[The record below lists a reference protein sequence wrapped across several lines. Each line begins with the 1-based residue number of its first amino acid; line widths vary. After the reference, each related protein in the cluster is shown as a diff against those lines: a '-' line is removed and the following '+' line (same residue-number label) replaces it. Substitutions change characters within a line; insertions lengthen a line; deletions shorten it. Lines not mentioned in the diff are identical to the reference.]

1 MSSTELVT
9 TIMKGGLVPADRPQD
24 RVQRI
29 FTGLFFGT
37 LVGSLITILFF
48 SDRVSLVGY
57 AVPFI
62 VLFVIG
68 AIGYAVWAAVRGKN
82 SDQSI
87 PVVAKV
93 LGTSEAESERRT
105 RTGDIICPV
114 VVRPLEG
121 ADFRSII
128 VSSSG
133 SKQPAKDLAP
143 GTIMA
148 LRQVEPGIG
157 DLVVAPATDEQ
168 RDLMERWAK
177 NPKLVSNRPPILAG
191 RRGPLERQPLS
202 AAIEFYLSLS
212 IGAGVMFG
220 VLQFV

>member
-1 MSSTELVT
+1 MSSTDLVT
-9 TIMKGGLVPADRPQD
+9 TIMKGGLVPADRPHD

-29 FTGLFFGT
+29 VTGLFFGS
-37 LVGSLITILFF
+37 LVGSMITILFF
-48 SDRVSLVGY
+48 SERMSLFGY

-62 VLFVIG
+62 ALLVIG
-68 AIGYAVWAAVRGKN
+68 AIGYGVWAAVRGRN
-82 SDQSI
+82 SDTSI

-93 LGTSEAESERRT
+93 LGTTESEAERRT
-105 RTGDIICPV
+105 RTGDIVCPV

-121 ADFRSII
+121 ADFRSVI

-133 SKQPAKDLAP
+133 SKEPAKDLAP

-177 NPKLVSNRPPILAG
+177 NPKLVSNRPPILPG
-191 RRGPLERQPLS
+191 RRGPLERKPFAS
-202 AAIEFYLSLS
+202 ALEFYLSLS
-212 IGAGVMFG
+212 VGAGLMFG
-220 VLQFV
+220 LLQFV